1 MTAGFVRIFVML
13 RIFLR
18 KRLRSAFNTRSLRT
32 PALWIACAPLL
43 GALAACSGHDNDRA
57 TLTASAARELNGAQA
72 PQSANAITAFS
83 AASESSSSGTNTHSN
98 AGEAALPPLAVR
110 TPAKL
115 PDDGSPGI
123 EPLVTPEIH
132 TAD

>member
-1 MTAGFVRIFVML
+1 MNSGLMWIYAAFWRL
-13 RIFLR
+13 QR
-18 KRLRSAFNTRSLRT
+18 KRLRA
-32 PALWIACAPLL
+32 PALWLTCAPLL
-43 GALAACSGHDNDRA
+43 GALAACNGHNDDRA
-57 TLTASAARELNGAQA
+57 ALTASAARELAGAPPPQA
-72 PQSANAITAFS
+72 ANSITAFAAAPESNS
-83 AASESSSSGTNTHSN
+83 ANSTN

-115 PDDGSPGI
+115 PADGSPGI